1 MAKGK
6 RQFFAFPSAHLEA
19 FHSIRAAPPPYEN
32 VPPIWRNDSSPQRT
46 RRNTEPES
54 SNASF
59 KMIAFFI
66 FLVIVLGL
74 VSMPFDST
82 GNAKA
87 VMKLSEEEKAHKML
101 KDSVERERIA
111 WKEERK
117 KLQQRV
123 KDDKKRDKLIKA
135 MERERLQ
142 WEKESKKREKLR
154 SKYQK
159 ELRKGEE
166 KWKQEQDKTKQ
177 WLEKQKKEKAETS
190 SDSKT

>member
-6 RQFFAFPSAHLEA
+6 QQVFAFPSASLETLS
-19 FHSIRAAPPPYEN
+19 SIRAAPPPYQN
-32 VPPIWRNDSSPQRT
+32 VAPMWRNESPPQRT
-46 RRNTEPES
+46 RRNTEPDT
-54 SNASF
+54 SNANF

-66 FLVIVLGL
+66 FLVITLGFL
-74 VSMPFDST
+74 SMFDST
-82 GNAKA
+82 GRGKA
-87 VMKLSEEEKAHKML
+87 VVKLSEEEKAHKML

-123 KDDKKRDKLIKA
+123 KDDKKRDKVRKA

-159 ELRKGEE
+159 ELKKGEE
-166 KWKQEQDKTKQ
+166 KWKQEQEKRKQ
-177 WLEKQKKEKAETS
+177 WLEKQKKEKAGDSET
-190 SDSKT
+190 

>member
-6 RQFFAFPSAHLEA
+6 QQIFVFPSASLETL
-19 FHSIRAAPPPYEN
+19 HPIRAAPPPYQN
-32 VPPIWRNDSSPQRT
+32 VAPMWRNDSPPQRT
-46 RRNTEPES
+46 RRNTEPDS
-54 SNASF
+54 SNANF

-66 FLVIVLGL
+66 FLVIALGFL
-74 VSMPFDST
+74 SMFDST
-82 GNAKA
+82 GNGKA
-87 VMKLSEEEKAHKML
+87 VVKLSEEEKAHKML

-123 KDDKKRDKLIKA
+123 KDDKKRDKVRKA

-159 ELRKGEE
+159 ELKKGEE

-177 WLEKQKKEKAETS
+177 WLEKQKKEKAEIS

>member
-1 MAKGK
+1 MHAFRSRQTDGKG
-6 RQFFAFPSAHLEA
+6 
-19 FHSIRAAPPPYEN
+19 AAPPPYQN
-32 VPPIWRNDSSPQRT
+32 VSPMWRNDSPQPQRT
-46 RRNTEPES
+46 ARRNTEPDS
-54 SNASF
+54 SNANF

-66 FLVIVLGL
+66 FLVIVLGFL
-74 VSMPFDST
+74 SMFEPT
-82 GNAKA
+82 GSGKA
-87 VMKLSEEEKAHKML
+87 VLKLSEEDKAHKIL
-101 KDSVERERIA
+101 KDTVERERIA

-123 KDDKKRDKLIKA
+123 KDDKKRDKVRKA

-177 WLEKQKKEKAETS
+177 WLEKWQKKEKAETVS

>member
-1 MAKGK
+1 M
-6 RQFFAFPSAHLEA
+6 
-19 FHSIRAAPPPYEN
+19 
-32 VPPIWRNDSSPQRT
+32 WRNDSPPQRT
-46 RRNTEPES
+46 RRNTELDS
-54 SNASF
+54 SNANF

-66 FLVIVLGL
+66 FLVIVLGFL
-74 VSMPFDST
+74 SMFDST
-82 GNAKA
+82 GNGKA
-87 VMKLSEEEKAHKML
+87 VMKLSEEEKAHNML
-101 KDSVERERIA
+101 KDTVERERIA
-111 WKEERK
+111 WKEEQK

-123 KDDKKRDKLIKA
+123 KDDKKREKVRKA
-135 MERERLQ
+135 MERKRLE

-177 WLEKQKKEKAETS
+177 WLEKQKKEKAEPS